1 MKIYTKTGD
10 KGQTSLFDGSRV
22 DKDDLRVECYGTLDE
37 LNSYIGLC
45 SVYAQDYDKKILR
58 DIQLKMF
65 SVCAELATREEGKYK
80 NVVIEED
87 ITNLINNHINE
98 NINYDGLEKQIN
110 NNTIEYTIDITKKLK
125 ERGSE

>member
-37 LNSYIGLC
+37 LSSYIGLC
-45 SVYAQDYDKKILR
+45 TIYAQDYDKKILR

-65 SVCAELATREEGKYK
+65 SVSAELATREEGKYK
-80 NVVIEED
+80 NVVLEDD
-87 ITNLINNHINE
+87 ITNLVVKKLGDSNE
-98 NINYDGLEKQIN
+98 ILYSLVNAIMSKNKKQEMNSN
-110 NNTIEYTIDITKKLK
+110 NN
-125 ERGSE
+125 